1 MSLSYAASYAK
12 PFIAFGRPLYR
23 DNDLLVEDVVLAPEQ
38 AISLSAQHQQIVLP
52 YSGIGAYSTET
63 GEMLFDANQALVG
76 IGQIGGATSFQAASS
91 SELRAVAISVRVHP
105 AATKFD
111 DEIALFAT
119 NAHIRLAAL
128 TLRRSG
134 GSQQAVSQLV
144 RAVLASPRLKQPTP
158 RIVDI
163 TRRMLLEQDGQ
174 RCSLA
179 EVARQV
185 GVTPSYLTQE
195 FTRSMGAPLYQ
206 YQMQLRM
213 TRALLELP
221 DCLDIT
227 ALALSLGFSSHSH
240 FSAAFKACFGQTPST
255 FRDRVSSTSAQSLTY

>member
-1 MSLSYAASYAK
+1 VSLSYAASYAK

-38 AISLSAQHQQIVLP
+38 AISLSAQHPLIVLP
-52 YSGIGAYSTET
+52 YSGIGAYSADS

-76 IGQIGGATSFQAASS
+76 MGQTGGATSYQAASS
-91 SELRAVAISVRVHP
+91 SELRALAISVRTYP
-105 AATKFD
+105 FGTIPSG
-111 DEIALFAT
+111 ESALFAT
-119 NAHIRLAAL
+119 NADVRLAAL

-134 GSQQAVSQLV
+134 GSPQVVSQLV
-144 RAVLASPRLKQPTP
+144 RAVLASPRIKQPTP
-158 RIVDI
+158 RIVNI

-255 FRDRVSSTSAQSLTY
+255 FRDRVSSTSAPQLTY